1 VEKLRSRQVKNFLT
15 VTMLSLG
22 VPMIV
27 MGDEVRRTQLGNNNG
42 YCLDNDISW
51 FDWTLISRRADVHR
65 FLKLLIAR
73 RRLRDLY
80 PEHQLESLNQLLA
93 QAHKAWHG
101 VKLGQ
106 PDWSPW
112 SHSLAFA
119 VEHPKEK
126 VLFHVILNAYWQP
139 LEFELPLPG
148 SRGAGPWRRWIDT
161 ALDSPKDIVEWKEA
175 QSISSQPYRAESRS
189 VAVLFANVGELV
201 P

>member
-1 VEKLRSRQVKNFLT
+1 
-15 VTMLSLG
+15 
-22 VPMIV
+22 

-42 YCLDNDISW
+42 YCLDNDITW
-51 FDWTLISRRADVHR
+51 FDWTLISRHADVHR

-80 PEHQLESLNQLLA
+80 PEHQLENLNRLLA
-93 QAHKAWHG
+93 KAYKVWHG
-101 VKLGQ
+101 VKLAQ

-112 SHSLAFA
+112 SHSLVFG

-126 VLFHVILNAYWQP
+126 VLFPRDPECILAA
-139 LEFELPLPG
+139 
-148 SRGAGPWRRWIDT
+148 AGIWIDT

-175 QSISSQPYRAESRS
+175 QSIWSQPYRAGSRS
-189 VAVLFANVGELV
+189 VAVLFANVGEFV